1 MARAE
6 VEAAL
11 RADAIFLL
19 PAGSVEQHGPH
30 LPFGTD
36 HLAAWSLACAVAEL
50 LDGVCVPF
58 SPLGVTPLH
67 ASFPGTV
74 SLRAGT
80 FAALLTDVIDSLAA
94 NGARRFAVVNWHE
107 GNTAAIQGVLQEV
120 TSRGHASGLRTVL
133 AQACYVAQELF
144 GAEAGGLTHGGEIEV
159 YPVLHAERSWVRL
172 DRVTKSDGT
181 AQEAERI
188 DALRRAANVQPTLW
202 DVRQIS
208 PDGWYGEP
216 AKATP
221 EKAARFMTTMTDA
234 LAERIQAAFAVVA

>member
-11 RADAIFLL
+11 HAGAVFLL
-19 PAGSVEQHGPH
+19 PTGSVEQHGPH
-30 LPFGTD
+30 LPFGND
-36 HLAAWSLACAVAEL
+36 HLAAWSLACAVAER

-67 ASFPGTV
+67 AGFGGTV
-74 SLRAGT
+74 SLQAST
-80 FAALLTDVIDSLAA
+80 FTALLTDVIDSLAA

-107 GNTAAIQGVLQEV
+107 GNTAAIQVALQDL

-159 YPVLHAERSWVRL
+159 YPVLHAEPSWVRT
-172 DRVTKSDGT
+172 DRVTESDGRER
-181 AQEAERI
+181 EAERM

-208 PDGWYGEP
+208 PAGWYGEP
-216 AKATP
+216 KRATP
-221 EKAARFMTTMTDA
+221 EKAERFMTTMAAA
-234 LAERIQAAFAVVA
+234 LAERIQAAFAVVP